1 MGSMNRGRVIVGGL
15 LAGVILV
22 IIDFSFGAFLIGPYL
37 AAHPGAMS
45 AAMVASGNSAGG
57 TVGAVV
63 KDLLNGL
70 AIVWCYAA
78 IRPRFGAG
86 PRTAMYAAVLAW
98 SFVLAFLAV
107 VYSFGMMSIGFASI
121 FGVMY
126 LIQFLIAGFVG
137 GMLYREEAPTAT

>member
-1 MGSMNRGRVIVGGL
+1 MAAMNGRRVIVGGL
-15 LAGVILV
+15 VAGVVLV
-22 IIDFSFGAFLIGPYL
+22 IVDFLFGAVIVGPYV

-45 AAMVASGNSAGG
+45 AAMMAAGNSAGG

-121 FGVMY
+121 FSVMY